1 MPRVRAGVGERGP
14 RARAHAQDRE
24 TRDLPGLM
32 QGLEVVGGR
41 GGAVVQFLSLEL
53 IGTGLGGVAQ
63 VAPDLRVGRVGPFR
77 GEPVQGA
84 TRIEANATYGGS
96 GLADVVQKPRR

>member
-14 RARAHAQDRE
+14 RARAYAQDRE
-24 TRDLPGLM
+24 TRDLPGLT

-53 IGTGLGGVAQ
+53 IGTGLGGVGQ
-63 VAPDLRVGRVGPFR
+63 VAPDLRGGRVGPLR

-84 TRIEANATYGGS
+84 TRIDAQARARGS
-96 GLADVVQKPRR
+96 GPAAVV